1 MAGGWH
7 RLGDGHRVLEAHGV
21 PLPVSHLRTG
31 PHMGVGLLSKGDAAI
46 QTSAAQRD
54 RHAPRSSR
62 TAPSQFLPSPAPSSS
77 LSPCRPSWASW
88 RRCGPTVLATAASRP
103 ARPRERFS
111 SPGGSSSGQVYL
123 LTEISLHTKSGPRD
137 EEDVYLIYP
146 PTLDDIHHTRPIF
159 LYKPAIVTKRGG
171 TARARTLQGRPL
183 GLSGLSS
190 HSHALR
196 RPAWCRPLR
205 QEPAS

>member
-1 MAGGWH
+1 MECHFPFRICERGHTWGWGCFRRATQPYKPAQRSVIVTH
-7 RLGDGHRVLEAHGV
+7 LDRHVLLPHNFSPVLLLLLPFPLAALLGHPGV
-21 PLPVSHLRTG
+21 
-31 PHMGVGLLSKGDAAI
+31 GVGL
-46 QTSAAQRD
+46 RFW
-54 RHAPRSSR
+54 PRQPLVRLGLVNVSR
-62 TAPSQFLPSPAPSSS
+62 ARGA
-77 LSPCRPSWASW
+77 
-88 RRCGPTVLATAASRP
+88 RP
-103 ARPRERFS
+103 ADNRGFIMP
-111 SPGGSSSGQVYL
+111 
-123 LTEISLHTKSGPRD
+123 TEISLHTKSGPRD